1 LITSARGL
9 AVVSSVTIAP
19 TRSLLPADHRINV
32 HVMALGGFW
41 ARARRASPVRQR
53 RNLARNCWRRS
64 VSARGHRRAPC
75 AAPRREPGAPPRR
88 RPYRRCWRWSTRCS
102 TSPGRIVSGGC
113 CRVIFRTTRRS
124 SVTFTRGAT
133 TARCSGSILSCWC
146 LGTPS
151 DIKSDC
157 WATSSRIRERL
168 PPEND

>member
-1 LITSARGL
+1 LITLARGL

-32 HVMALGGFW
+32 HVMALGRFW
-41 ARARRASPVRQR
+41 ARARRASRCDKGVTSPGIVGDV
-53 RNLARNCWRRS
+53 AS
-64 VSARGHRRAPC
+64 PRGHRRAPC

-102 TSPGRIVSGGC
+102 TSSGRVVSGGC

-146 LGTPS
+146 LGTAERHQIGLLGDS
-151 DIKSDC
+151 IADSR
-157 WATSSRIRERL
+157 ATSAGK
-168 PPEND
+168 